1 MIEKAYNKKYLRD
14 VTKGLERLA
23 ELSPPE
29 TTGDYKALW
38 DCLHEGVKNYL
49 EYMDRTESR
58 KGTTTSARKAASS
71 AANGAKGGRPK
82 GSKNKP
88 KEKYDE

>member
-1 MIEKAYNKKYLRD
+1 MEHAYNKKYLRD

-38 DCLHEGVKNYL
+38 DGLHDGVKNYL
-49 EYMDRTESR
+49 EYMDQTESR
-58 KGTTTSARKAASS
+58 KGTTTSARKAAAS
-71 AANGAKGGRPK
+71 AANGKKGGRPRK
-82 GSKNKP
+82 AAET
-88 KEKYDE
+88 KEKKK